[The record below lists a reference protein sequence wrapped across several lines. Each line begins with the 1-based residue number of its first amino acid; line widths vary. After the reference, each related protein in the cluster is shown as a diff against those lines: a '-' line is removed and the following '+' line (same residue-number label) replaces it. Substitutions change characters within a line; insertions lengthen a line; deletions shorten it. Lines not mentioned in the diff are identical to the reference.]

1 MITIHNLKTDKM
13 IHPWDVLIDRRTV
26 WGNPF
31 PMKNKSLE
39 ERDRVCDKYDER
51 IGWSFKYIQPL
62 KKLKELYKEH
72 GKLRLFC
79 WCAPLRCHG
88 ESIKRIVENEKT

>member
-51 IGWSFKYIQPL
+51 IQWSWKYIEPL
-62 KKLKELYKEH
+62 NKLRELNIKY

-88 ESIKRIVENEKT
+88 ESIKRMIEDG